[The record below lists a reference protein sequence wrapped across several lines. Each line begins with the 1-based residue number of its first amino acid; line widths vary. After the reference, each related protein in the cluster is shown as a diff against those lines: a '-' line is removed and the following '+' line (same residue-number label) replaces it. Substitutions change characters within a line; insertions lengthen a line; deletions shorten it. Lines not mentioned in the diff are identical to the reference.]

1 MNQGRSPR
9 PDLPDPTDQELDAY
23 IRTRLAL
30 IGIDLSV
37 LPDED
42 SDAPA
47 DRAGVH
53 RSLRNFLRNT
63 VPNLSAYELDPQHWP
78 PVLYP
83 ASLPPVSESD
93 DAGRSRGQ

>member
-1 MNQGRSPR
+1 MPHDRSHDPNATHGRAPS
-9 PDLPDPTDQELDAY
+9 DEELDAY

-37 LPDED
+37 LPEED

-47 DRAGVH
+47 DRVSVH
-53 RSLRNFLRNT
+53 RSIRNFLRNT
-63 VPNLSAYELDPQHWP
+63 VPALSAYELDPQAWP

-83 ASLPPVSESD
+83 AALPPVGEE
-93 DAGRSRGQ
+93 RLRER